1 MDQKLLKDYAR
12 LLSKRGVNVQKG
24 DEVWVYASLDQPD
37 FTRMV
42 VEQLY
47 KDGAK
52 FVRVIFNDDACVRH
66 TYPSI

>member
-12 LLSKRGVNVQKG
+12 LLSKRGANVQKG

-42 VEQLY
+42 VEQL
-47 KDGAK
+47 
-52 FVRVIFNDDACVRH
+52 
-66 TYPSI
+66 